1 MSNAS
6 TFDQDIGAYY
16 RAEALRVTGSF
27 APKLTGSNPPICR
40 VAAKAANQLCR
51 QLGTD
56 PRGMRQILALP
67 ETTDFRLKPLAAAF
81 KAQPEALFRL
91 GLIADAASAIV
102 RTYGDVPTGRIWW
115 HSANGGAPFDGE
127 APIRFISQ
135 NRPEALLQANYV
147 IMSPR

>member
-1 MSNAS
+1 MSGAS

-16 RAEALRVTGSF
+16 RAEALRVTGIF
-27 APKLTGSNPPICR
+27 APKLTGANPPICR

-56 PRGMRQILALP
+56 PSGMRQILALP
-67 ETTDFRLKPLAAAF
+67 DTTDFRLKPLAAAF

-91 GLIADAASAIV
+91 GLIADAANAIA
-102 RTYGDVPTGRIWW
+102 RTCGDVPTGRIWW
-115 HSANGGAPFDGE
+115 HTANGSAPFDGE
-127 APIRFISQ
+127 PPIRFLSQ
-135 NRPEALLQANYV
+135 TRPEALLQTNYV